1 MVTTGQESQEPPQE
15 SASMATSVHD
25 TTSTF
30 PWWDRHAEDEREA
43 KFSEEYTYV

>member
-30 PWWDRHAEDEREA
+30 PWWDQHAEDEQEA
-43 KFSEEYTYV
+43 RISEEYTYV